1 MKVIKDSVHIS
12 GMTCIMCQNTIES
25 ALNSTN
31 GIINAKVDYKKEK
44 AQVEYDS
51 DIVSITDI
59 INVIKEKGY
68 EACNEKEYC
77 RSSDDYIRKIS
88 IVVIII
94 MLYILIS
101 ETGIINMLVPG
112 RLAVVGIISIVFAAI
127 AGIILAGKISVPVKA
142 ATRAA
147 KDIARGNYNNRINTD
162 ICTMELSEL
171 GNAVNHMA
179 ESLDNQ
185 EMLRRRLT
193 SDVAHELR
201 TPVANVSSNIE
212 AIIEGVLE
220 PTNERLSSCYN
231 ELERITGIITEL
243 EKLRQIEG
251 ENMILHI
258 GHVDIYE
265 LAKEVKLIFENEMSK
280 KNIRCDIIGE
290 HIDVCVD
297 KDKMSQVLNNL
308 ISNAVKYTDNYGNI
322 QITVIQENENVV
334 ITVEDNGCGI
344 DDNDIQYI
352 FERFYRTD
360 KSRNRST
367 GGAGIGLTITRA
379 IVQLHGGTIHVESKK
394 GVGSLFKVTIP
405 ANKQI

>member
-68 EACNEKEYC
+68 EACNEEEYC

-142 ATRAA
+142 ATRVA
-147 KDIARGNYNNRINTD
+147 KDIAQGNYNNRINTD

-212 AIIEGVLE
+212 AIIEGALE

-334 ITVEDNGCGI
+334 ITVKDNGCGI
-344 DDNDIQYI
+344 DDNDIPYI

-367 GGAGIGLTITRA
+367 GGAVIGLTITRA